1 MSLND
6 IMLVAACAAAMLT
19 GSRFALFT
27 CMVFAVH
34 WVADPYLSAFGYYGG
49 AVLADALVVYAARAS
64 SPVSRRIRLIQLVAL
79 WFIPVQVVGLIIYSQ
94 YLPPTVYNWACT
106 GLYAALLISIMTRGP
121 ERERDRMD
129 TAGHIY
135 FCADSYRSARRL
147 LGAGNEGTRT

>member
-1 MSLND
+1 MSIND
-6 IMLVAACAAAMLT
+6 VMLVAAGAAALLT
-19 GSRFALFT
+19 GSQFALFT

-49 AVLADALVVYAARAS
+49 AVQADALVVYAARVS
-64 SPVSRRIRLIQLVAL
+64 SPVPRRVRLIQLVAL
-79 WFIPVQVVGLIIYSQ
+79 WFIPVQVAGVIIWVQ

-106 GLYAALLISIMTRGP
+106 GLYAALLISIMTRDP

-135 FCADSYRSARRL
+135 FCADSYRAARHL
-147 LGAGNEGTRT
+147 LGIGNEGKRT